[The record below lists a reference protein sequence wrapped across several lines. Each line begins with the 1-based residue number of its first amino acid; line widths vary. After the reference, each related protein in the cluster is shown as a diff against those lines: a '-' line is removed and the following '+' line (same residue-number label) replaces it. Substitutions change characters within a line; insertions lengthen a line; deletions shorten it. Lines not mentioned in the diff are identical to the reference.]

1 MTPDLI
7 KKGYQILNIK
17 NIHLVNNLFTSYLR
31 KKYNV
36 NSIDNLRKIKE
47 PVKLNSIKSSLIDNL
62 SEKTFSVLLKELIET
77 GLDKVI
83 FRNNHKLQI
92 KNKSTNILIQRY
104 PHITINVGNN
114 IHSKTL
120 AHCDI
125 FAGHSPYTYTVWVPL
140 HDVETDSGIFLMN
153 LKNSLKIIDNFDLKK
168 KQTHEFIELSKKF
181 INIKLGQCVI
191 FSAFNFHGS
200 ETNKYNRSRVAIN
213 LRLQSAYHPILER
226 DLFFFKSVKI

>member
-31 KKYNV
+31 KKHNI

-47 PVKLNSIKSSLIDNL
+47 SVKLNSIKSSLIDNL

-92 KNKSTNILIQRY
+92 KT
-104 PHITINVGNN
+104 
-114 IHSKTL
+114 
-120 AHCDI
+120 
-125 FAGHSPYTYTVWVPL
+125 
-140 HDVETDSGIFLMN
+140 
-153 LKNSLKIIDNFDLKK
+153 
-168 KQTHEFIELSKKF
+168 
-181 INIKLGQCVI
+181 
-191 FSAFNFHGS
+191 
-200 ETNKYNRSRVAIN
+200 
-213 LRLQSAYHPILER
+213 
-226 DLFFFKSVKI
+226 